1 MRGRLRRAA
10 AQLWRYISEPS
21 MLRGLVLAQ
30 AFLVCGLWALLLL
43 IGLRSDVSE
52 ASALKLVPAAEA
64 ILSSA
69 QHLADRPE
77 ALRQVLDKVDQWNR
91 AEQGEDDPLRRISL
105 LAWRDQQLLYATPGL
120 PARFHGPFPP
130 GLQHVDDGKLGW
142 QVLTVQTPASAASA
156 AADSDLRV
164 SFLIPRH
171 LSMVL
176 LSDEGLA
183 LLLLPLGFSLPLLI
197 VPSWLSVRWALRPW
211 RRLSD
216 AVARRDANDLR
227 PIQLQARE
235 QELRPLLQAI
245 NRLLEELR
253 EARAR
258 ERRFVA
264 DAAHE
269 LRTPLAA
276 LRLYADSLA
285 ALARDPRQQPLW
297 QGMQRS
303 SERAIHLVNQLLSLL
318 RSDIQGPQAEW
329 RTLDLAQLLPE
340 VMAEVEQQA
349 RQRHISLSCETGS
362 EPMYLV
368 AHADG
373 LHSLFGNLL
382 ENAVKYSPEHSSVQV
397 RLWVQDEMLCASI
410 SDQGP
415 GIPEAWRSAVLER
428 FTRLPG
434 ESQAGSGLG
443 LAIVQSVL
451 HSHGGQMQ
459 LDDAPGGG
467 LCVSLRLPRQA
478 AQLDGEGR
486 GHALRDSGARE

>member
-1 MRGRLRRAA
+1 MSALLRRAA
-10 AQLWRYISEPS
+10 ASLWRRLSEPS

-30 AFLVCGLWALLLL
+30 ALLVCGIWALLLM
-43 IGLRSDVSE
+43 IGVRSDLSE

-105 LAWRDQQLLYATPGL
+105 LAWREQQLLYATAGL
-120 PARFHGPFPP
+120 PARFHGPYPP
-130 GLQHVDDGKLGW
+130 GLQRLDDGELGW
-142 QVLTVQTPASAASA
+142 QVLTVQATAPPAAPAASA
-156 AADSDLRV
+156 DLRV

-183 LLLLPLGFSLPLLI
+183 ALLLPLGFSLPLLI
-197 VPSWLSVRWALRPW
+197 IPSWLSVRWALRPW
-211 RRLSD
+211 RRLSE
-216 AVARRDANDLR
+216 AVACRDANDLS
-227 PIQLQARE
+227 PIHLKARE

-245 NRLLEELR
+245 NRLLNELR

-285 ALARDPRQQPLW
+285 ALAQDPSQRPLW
-297 QGMQRS
+297 RGMERS

-318 RSDIQGPQAEW
+318 RSDTQGQQAEKQS
-329 RTLDLAQLLPE
+329 LDLAQLLPE
-340 VMAEVEQQA
+340 VMAEVELQA
-349 RQRHISLSCETGS
+349 RQRHISLSCETYGES
-362 EPMYLV
+362 LRMEG
-368 AHADG
+368 HADG
-373 LHSLFGNLL
+373 LYSLFSNLL
-382 ENAVKYSPEHSSVQV
+382 ENAVKYSPAHSGVHV
-397 RLWVQDEMLCASI
+397 RLWAEAEALCASI

-415 GIPEAWRSAVLER
+415 GIPEAWRKAVLER

-451 HSHGGQMQ
+451 QAHGGQMR

-467 LCVSLRLPRQA
+467 LCVSLRLPRHAPSSGGAIIKA
-478 AQLDGEGR
+478 A
-486 GHALRDSGARE
+486 GAGG

>member
-1 MRGRLRRAA
+1 MSGHPLRRAA
-10 AQLWRYISEPS
+10 ASLWRRFTEPS

-30 AFLVCGLWALLLL
+30 ALLLCGIWALLMM
-43 IGLRSDVSE
+43 IGVRSDLSE
-52 ASALKLVPAAEA
+52 ASALKLVPAADA

-91 AEQGEDDPLRRISL
+91 TEQGEDDPLRRISL
-105 LAWRDQQLLYATPGL
+105 LAWSDRQLIYASAGL
-120 PARFHGPFPP
+120 PERFHGPYPP
-130 GLQHVDDGKLGW
+130 GLQRVDDGSLGW
-142 QVLTVQTPASAASA
+142 QVLTVQTPAPAAGAVASA
-156 AADSDLRV
+156 DLRV

-176 LSDEGLA
+176 LSNEGLA
-183 LLLLPLGFSLPLLI
+183 SLLLPLGFSLPLLI
-197 VPSWLSVRWALRPW
+197 IPSWLSVRWALRPW
-211 RRLSD
+211 RRLSE
-216 AVARRDANDLR
+216 AVSRRDANDLS
-227 PIQLQARE
+227 PIYLKARE
-235 QELRPLLQAI
+235 QELRPLLHAI
-245 NRLLEELR
+245 NRLLDELR

-285 ALARDPRQQPLW
+285 ALAHDPSHQPLW
-297 QGMQRS
+297 LGMQRS
-303 SERAIHLVNQLLSLL
+303 SERAIHLINQLLSLL
-318 RSDIQGPQAEW
+318 RSDTQGQQAEKQ
-329 RTLDLAQLLPE
+329 TLDLAQLLPE
-340 VMAEVEQQA
+340 VMAEVEPQA
-349 RQRHISLSCETGS
+349 RQRHISLSCETCNDALH
-362 EPMYLV
+362 LV
-368 AHADG
+368 GHADG
-373 LHSLFGNLL
+373 LHSLFSNLL
-382 ENAVKYSPEHSSVQV
+382 ENAVKYSPAHSSVQV
-397 RLWVQDEMLCASI
+397 RLWAEGEMLCASI

-443 LAIVQSVL
+443 LAIVSSVL
-451 HSHGGQMQ
+451 QSHGGQMQ

-467 LCVSLRLPRQA
+467 LLVSLRLPRQA
-478 AQLDGEGR
+478 AL
-486 GHALRDSGARE
+486 HA